1 MDAYNEFST
10 LGEFMEHPVASWFVN
25 GDNDG
30 DGGENGGPDASLGC
44 ILVPLDGGF
53 CGLWVN

>member
-30 DGGENGGPDASLGC
+30 DGGDNGGPDAS
-44 ILVPLDGGF
+44 LVPLDGGF